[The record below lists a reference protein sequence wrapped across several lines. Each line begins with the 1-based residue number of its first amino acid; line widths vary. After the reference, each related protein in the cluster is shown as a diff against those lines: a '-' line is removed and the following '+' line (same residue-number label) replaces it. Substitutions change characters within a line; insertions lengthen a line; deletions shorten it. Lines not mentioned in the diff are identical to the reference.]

1 MARCQPIEAI
11 HSSASRFW
19 VKCHLSFPGHFSL
32 NFYQERYGEQ
42 SASGVSRS
50 DAAILVAEHYLDGKP
65 ARRGKHKIT
74 QAERDAEFWS
84 AEFLGQLPSE
94 IWGSDVMILALARY
108 LNQERT
114 SAPRLLLSVAQFHPS
129 ALCRAMRYARM
140 VYRPNRT
147 RLAELREIANVA
159 PEIHEQCLIVDIF
172 VDANEVRQT
181 EIEQWQ
187 AKLAGLSPF
196 DFLIYASLFAFE
208 HLIQGQSAE
217 SEWASSDE
225 TYWYA
230 LSDLIAWKLKTAPD
244 TKIRLNEK
252 QIGLSMAEHLAPFL
266 FPERS
271 GLPPRFDLLNAFSA
285 LMAAQVEMNEFIS
298 RSVDAH
304 SYDDAVQFVRRG
316 ERLEIEI
323 DDQNIRARW
332 ELDGRRMLL
341 CHGYWFYRALQ
352 EFASSEIANH
362 RIGTP
367 ENHEANQLAFIRA
380 LRTRMEL
387 DEVYGIDDAVL
398 LESGTRVDLFQA
410 LLSLELTSAFF
421 QRDFLAKYRL
431 LLEKSGNSLAALSE
445 LALQGLMDG
454 MQNRFPLTWA
464 EREQKIRAIVGWTVC
479 EKYPNGSLPMAASIL
494 DFWTNDWIDL
504 AAHLRSNL
512 PNLVPEILERPFLK
526 LGNYFVQLPWVTGL
540 QNNSTAAINNLRR
553 LGARRAEAHEETRR
567 IEARLGKLFQS
578 RGFKVMQG
586 FHPDPEAY
594 PEVGEIDLIC
604 ARDGIVLV
612 IEVKSSFRRRSQ
624 REAWLHGKTTL
635 RKAGQQ
641 LRRKVAAINRMLERP
656 TGETM
661 ELGLAGSSSAY
672 GIIADTSF
680 EHDHEQ
686 FNGFLKVS
694 IEEILIALRDDRELL
709 IDPIGVLGEGYGLR
723 STNSP
728 TEDQM
733 LETLYPEGF
742 NAQRFIE
749 VLENELVWL
758 EADLRAKSVDES
770 KDACDT
776 RRKRGLSRH

>member
-1 MARCQPIEAI
+1 LI
-11 HSSASRFW
+11 
-19 VKCHLSFPGHFSL
+19 VLGHFSL
-32 NFYQERYGEQ
+32 NFYQERNCEQ
-42 SASGVSRS
+42 IASGVSGS

-74 QAERDAEFWS
+74 QSERDAEFWN

-94 IWGSDVMILALARY
+94 IWGSEVMVLALARY
-108 LNQERT
+108 LDQERV
-114 SAPRLLLSVAQFHPS
+114 SAPGLLLSIARSHPA

-140 VYRPNRT
+140 VDRPKPT
-147 RLAELREIANVA
+147 RLAELREIANVS
-159 PEIHEQCLIVDIF
+159 PEIHEQCLIIDIF

-181 EIEQWQ
+181 EIDKWQ
-187 AKLAGLSPF
+187 VKLAGLSPF

-208 HLIQGQSAE
+208 HLIQGQSDE
-217 SEWASSDE
+217 SEWDTSDE
-225 TYWYA
+225 TNWYA
-230 LSDLIAWKLKTAPD
+230 LTDLIAWKLKTSPD
-244 TKIRLNEK
+244 TKIRLSEK
-252 QIGLSMAEHLAPFL
+252 QIGLSMAEHMAPFL

-285 LMAAQVEMNEFIS
+285 LMASQVEMNEFIS

-316 ERLEIEI
+316 KRLEIEI
-323 DDQNIRARW
+323 VDLSIRDRW
-332 ELDGRRMLL
+332 ERDGRRMLL

-380 LRTRMEL
+380 LRTQMEL

-398 LESGTRVDLFQA
+398 LGSGERIDLFQA

-421 QRDFLAKYRL
+421 QQDFLAKYSL

-454 MQNRFPLTWA
+454 MQIRFPLTWS
-464 EREQKIRAIVGWTVC
+464 EREQKIKSIVGWTVC
-479 EKYPNGSLPMAASIL
+479 DKNPKGSLPMAASIL
-494 DFWTNDWIDL
+494 DFWTNDWIAL
-504 AAHLRSNL
+504 AARLRSNMPGL
-512 PNLVPEILERPFLK
+512 APEILERPFLK
-526 LGNYFVQLPWVTGL
+526 LGRYFVQLPWVTGR

-553 LGARRAEAHEETRR
+553 LGARRTEAQEETRR
-567 IEARLGKLFQS
+567 IEARIGKLFES
-578 RGFKVMQG
+578 RGFKVTQG
-586 FHPDPEAY
+586 FHPNPEAY

-604 ARDGIVLV
+604 ARDGIALV

-641 LRRKVAAINRMLERP
+641 LRRKVAAINRMLEAP
-656 TGETM
+656 SSKEM
-661 ELGLAGSSSAY
+661 ELGLSSTCSAY
-672 GIIADTSF
+672 GIIADTSI
-680 EHDHEQ
+680 EHDHER

-709 IDPIGVLGEGYGLR
+709 TDPIGILGEEYGLP

-728 TEDQM
+728 TEDQT
-733 LETLYPEGF
+733 LETLYPNGF

-749 VLENELVWL
+749 VLENESVWL
-758 EADLRAKSVDES
+758 ESDLRAKELMNPRIHV
-770 KDACDT
+770 T
-776 RRKRGLSRH
+776 H